1 MPNFGYQF
9 GIQSNWDLGSRC
21 KDPGPR
27 TKDKNQG
34 LLSLIH
40 INEGRKVTHP
50 ETLDQVPRASDIG
63 PLVLE
68 MWIHWGR
75 DLSLK
80 KYQTYIV
87 WTLKQTKKFLN

>member
-1 MPNFGYQF
+1 MTETRKADPRAPN
-9 GIQSNWDLGSRC
+9 
-21 KDPGPR
+21 
-27 TKDKNQG
+27 
-34 LLSLIH
+34 
-40 INEGRKVTHP
+40 
-50 ETLDQVPRASDIG
+50 QVPGASDIG

-68 MWIHWGR
+68 RWIHWGR

>member
-1 MPNFGYQF
+1 MTETRKADHRAPN
-9 GIQSNWDLGSRC
+9 
-21 KDPGPR
+21 
-27 TKDKNQG
+27 
-34 LLSLIH
+34 
-40 INEGRKVTHP
+40 
-50 ETLDQVPRASDIG
+50 QVPGASDIG

-68 MWIHWGR
+68 RWIHWGR